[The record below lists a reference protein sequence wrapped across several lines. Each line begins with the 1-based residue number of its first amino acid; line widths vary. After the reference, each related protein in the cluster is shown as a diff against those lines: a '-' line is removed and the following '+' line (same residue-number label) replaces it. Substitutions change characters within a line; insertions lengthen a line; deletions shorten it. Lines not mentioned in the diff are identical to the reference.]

1 MSIKDTLA
9 KLDDGVL
16 TELLDNAQFALND
29 MATAKKVAKEFGTPL
44 ARVQALATS
53 RCSYPWSQIE
63 CRILQ
68 RCPRYIRFRPNWL
81 TGRKKLN

>member
-9 KLDDGVL
+9 KLDDAVL

-44 ARVQALATS
+44 ARVQALAYLAVQLSMEPDRVPDITTV
-53 RCSYPWSQIE
+53 SQVNA
-63 CRILQ
+63 LQ
-68 RCPRYIRFRPNWL
+68 TELANR
-81 TGRKKLN
+81 

>member
-9 KLDDGVL
+9 KLDDAVL

-44 ARVQALATS
+44 ARVQALACLAVQLSMEPDRVPDITTV
-53 RCSYPWSQIE
+53 SQVYA
-63 CRILQ
+63 LQ
-68 RCPRYIRFRPNWL
+68 TELANR
-81 TGRKKLN
+81 